1 MARWRKRRVLAV
13 VLAVLAMGLGLTA
26 AALSTSTY
34 PGRWVW
40 WNRSDIDDLHRF
52 PSRPIPD
59 GPSTFRFAPSSSN
72 FDPVVALEREG
83 RAERVRLDDLARE
96 TGSTALLVVRR
107 DTLLFEGYYGGHG
120 RDSLSTSFSVAK
132 SVTGLLA
139 GIAIGE
145 GLFETADDPVTE
157 YLPELAHRDPRF
169 RRVTLR
175 HLLEMR
181 SGIAFRDHDLP
192 WGDKARAYYE
202 PHLRKRVLGEIP
214 IAGPPGVEWSYNT
227 YNPMLVGLALER
239 ASGESVASFTS
250 TRLWYP
256 LGMEYPASW
265 STDGTTAPMEK
276 MESGLNARAVD
287 FAKIGRLLL
296 ERGAPDGRRV
306 VSERWIEASTRAG
319 PGCEL
324 ESFRPVPLCYRL
336 GWWITPPGDGRRWA
350 VEARGHLGQYISVF
364 PEERLVM
371 VRFGREPGGVSW
383 PSVFQALADATAP

>member
-1 MARWRKRRVLAV
+1 MSGWRKRRVLAV
-13 VLAVLAMGLGLTA
+13 VLAVVAMGLGLTA

-34 PGRWVW
+34 LGRWVW
-40 WNRSDIDDLHRF
+40 WNRSDIGDLHRF
-52 PSRPIPD
+52 PSRPILD
-59 GPSTFRFAPSSSN
+59 GPSTFTFAVAPRPL
-72 FDPVVALEREG
+72 DPELEVERAGETERIRLRE
-83 RAERVRLDDLARE
+83 LARR
-96 TGSTALLVVRR
+96 TGTTALLVVRR

-132 SVTGLLA
+132 SVVGLLA
-139 GIAIGE
+139 GIAVDE
-145 GLFETADDPVTE
+145 GLFGSVDDPVTE
-157 YLPELAHRDPRF
+157 YLPELALRDPRF

-175 HLLEMR
+175 HLLDMR

-202 PHLRKRVLGEIP
+202 PHLRERVLDEIEVER
-214 IAGPPGVEWSYNT
+214 PPGETWAYNT

-239 ASGESVASFTS
+239 ASGTNVARFTS
-250 TRLWYP
+250 SRLWHP

-265 STDGTTAPMEK
+265 STDGHTAPMEK

-296 ERGAPDGRRV
+296 ERGAPGGRRV
-306 VSERWIEASTRAG
+306 VSERWIEASTRGG
-319 PGCEL
+319 PDCGL
-324 ESFRPVPLCYRL
+324 EAFRPVPLCYRL
-336 GWWITPPGDGRRWA
+336 GWWITPAGEDRRWA

-371 VRFGREPGGVSW
+371 VRFGRELGGVSW
-383 PSVFQALADATAP
+383 PSVFQALADATAR